1 MHKVHAGNGAET
13 RTLNAMLA
21 TVLKRFA
28 VERVIVVADRGLLSL
43 DNVAEL
49 AAVAEQTQRQLQF
62 ILAVPARRYGE
73 LGGTLEA
80 MRFVD
85 GQAEATFAEQRLVV
99 AHDPQRATEQSAKRR
114 ARIHALEDFTQTQV
128 HHLHAPD
135 TGPPPTT
142 PTHTAS

>member
-1 MHKVHAGNGAET
+1 MRISDWSSDVCSSD
-13 RTLNAMLA
+13 L
-21 TVLKRFA
+21 LKRFA

-49 AAVAEQTQRQLQF
+49 AAVAEQPQRQLQF

-73 LGGTLEA
+73 LGGTLAA

-99 AHDPQRATEQSAKRR
+99 AHDPQREPEQSAKRGGR
-114 ARIHALEDFTQTQV
+114 NQTPEDFAQTLLPK
-128 HHLHAPD
+128 HAAPD
-135 TGPPPTT
+135 ARTTT
-142 PTHTAS
+142 PGPQARQRGD